1 MLREGVPVESIVAWG
16 LGGLLTGL
24 REGVEAALIVGI
36 IASYL
41 VKTGR
46 ADRLTSVWIG
56 VIAAVISSAAIG
68 LVAFVAL
75 GSLQGAAEKIIAG
88 TTSLLAVVILTYMLF
103 WMRKQAVSMGADLR
117 KGVDRAVTSTSIVG
131 LTLLAF
137 TAVIREGIETALFLL
152 GQTTAAAGEGLAV
165 VAGAVLGL
173 IAAAG
178 IGLLIFR
185 AGLRLN
191 LSAFFN
197 ITGAALVVIASGLLS
212 YGVHE
217 FIEVGL
223 LPGLVAPVYDISAVL
238 PHTEGIGQF
247 LRAIVG
253 YSATPELT
261 TLLAQGAY
269 LIFGLLLYVRPVRR
283 AAATR
288 ATATA

>member
-1 MLREGVPVESIVAWG
+1 VESIFAWG
-16 LGGLLTGL
+16 LSGLLTGL

-36 IASYL
+36 LASYL
-41 VKTGR
+41 VKIGR
-46 ADRLTSVWIG
+46 ADRLAIVWLG
-56 VIAAVISSAAIG
+56 VSAAIVASAAIG
-68 LVAFVAL
+68 VLAFVAL
-75 GSLQGAAEKIIAG
+75 GSLQGAAEQIIAG

-117 KGVDRAVTSTSIVG
+117 AGVDRAVASTSILG
-131 LTLLAF
+131 LGLLAF
-137 TAVIREGIETALFLL
+137 TAVIREGIETSLFLL
-152 GQTTAAAGEGLAV
+152 GQTTAAAGEGLSVVLGAV
-165 VAGAVLGL
+165 VGLL
-173 IAAAG
+173 IAAS
-178 IGLLIFR
+178 IGVLIFR

-197 ITGAALVVIASGLLS
+197 VTGAALVVIASGLLS

-223 LPGLVAPVYDISAVL
+223 LPGLVTPFYDISAVL
-238 PHTEGIGQF
+238 PHTTGIGQF

-261 TLLAQGAY
+261 TLLAQVAY
-269 LIFGLLLYVRPVRR
+269 LLFGLIFYVRPVRR

-288 ATATA
+288 AAAAA

>member
-1 MLREGVPVESIVAWG
+1 MESVIAWG
-16 LGGLLTGL
+16 FGGLLTGL

-41 VKTGR
+41 VKIGR
-46 ADRLTSVWIG
+46 ADRLASVWIG
-56 VIAAVISSAAIG
+56 VAAAIAASAAVGIA
-68 LVAFVAL
+68 AFVLL
-75 GSLQGAAEKIIAG
+75 GSLQGTAEQVIAG

-103 WMRKQAVSMGADLR
+103 WMRKQAVTLGADLR
-117 KGVDRAVTSTSIVG
+117 SGVDRAVASASVLG
-131 LTLLAF
+131 LSLLAF

-165 VAGAVLGL
+165 VLGAVVGL
-173 IAAAG
+173 LIAAG
-178 IGLLIFR
+178 IGVLIFR
-185 AGLRLN
+185 VGLRLN

-197 ITGAALVVIASGLLS
+197 VTGAALVVIASGLLS

-217 FIEVGL
+217 FIEVGI
-223 LPGLVAPVYDISAVL
+223 LPGLITPLYDISAIL
-238 PHTEGIGQF
+238 PHKEGIGQF

-253 YSATPELT
+253 YSSTPELT

-269 LIFGLLLYVRPVRR
+269 LLFGLLYYVRPVRR

-288 ATATA
+288 AAASA

>member
-1 MLREGVPVESIVAWG
+1 MESVIAWG
-16 LGGLLTGL
+16 FGGLLTGL

-41 VKTGR
+41 VKIGR
-46 ADRLTSVWIG
+46 ADRLASVWFG
-56 VIAAVISSAAIG
+56 VAAAILTSAAVG
-68 LVAFVAL
+68 VFAFVAL
-75 GSLQGAAEKIIAG
+75 GSLQGTAEQIIAG

-103 WMRKQAVSMGADLR
+103 WMRKQAITLGADLR
-117 KGVDRAVTSTSIVG
+117 SGVDRAVASTSVLG

-137 TAVIREGIETALFLL
+137 TAVMREGFETALFRL

-165 VAGAVLGL
+165 VLGAVVGL
-173 IAAAG
+173 LIAAG
-178 IGLLIFR
+178 IGVLIFR

-191 LSAFFN
+191 LSSFFN
-197 ITGAALVVIASGLLS
+197 LTGAALVVIASGLLS

-223 LPGLVAPVYDISAVL
+223 LPGLVTPIYDISAIL
-238 PHTEGIGQF
+238 PHKEGIGQF

-253 YSATPELT
+253 YSSTPELT

-269 LIFGLLLYVRPVRR
+269 LLFGLFYYVRPVRR
-283 AAATR
+283 AAAAR
-288 ATATA
+288 TAASA

>member
-1 MLREGVPVESIVAWG
+1 MESIFAWG

-36 IASYL
+36 LASYL
-41 VKTGR
+41 VKIGR
-46 ADRLTSVWIG
+46 ADRLAIVWLG
-56 VIAAVISSAAIG
+56 VSAAIVASAAIG
-68 LVAFVAL
+68 ILAFVAV
-75 GSLQGAAEKIIAG
+75 GSLQGAAEQIIAG

-117 KGVDRAVTSTSIVG
+117 AGVDRAVASTSILG
-131 LTLLAF
+131 LGLLAF
-137 TAVIREGIETALFLL
+137 IAVIREGIETSLFLL
-152 GQTTAAAGEGLAV
+152 GQTTAAAGEGLSVVLGAV
-165 VAGAVLGL
+165 VGLL
-173 IAAAG
+173 IAAS
-178 IGLLIFR
+178 IGVLIFR

-197 ITGAALVVIASGLLS
+197 VTGAALVVIASGLLS

-223 LPGLVAPVYDISAVL
+223 LPGLVTPLYDISAVL
-238 PHTEGIGQF
+238 PHTTGIGQF

-261 TLLAQGAY
+261 TLLAQVAY
-269 LIFGLLLYVRPVRR
+269 LLFGLIFYVRPVRR

-288 ATATA
+288 AAAAA

>member
-1 MLREGVPVESIVAWG
+1 MESVIAWG
-16 LGGLLTGL
+16 FGGLLTGL

-41 VKTGR
+41 VKIGR
-46 ADRLTSVWIG
+46 ADRLASVWFG
-56 VIAAVISSAAIG
+56 VAAAILTSAAVG
-68 LVAFVAL
+68 VFAFVAL
-75 GSLQGAAEKIIAG
+75 GSLQGTAEQIIAG

-103 WMRKQAVSMGADLR
+103 WMRKQAITLGADLR
-117 KGVDRAVTSTSIVG
+117 SGVDRAVASTSVLG

-137 TAVIREGIETALFLL
+137 TAVIREGFETALFLL
-152 GQTTAAAGEGLAV
+152 GQTTAAAGEGFAV
-165 VAGAVLGL
+165 VLGAVVGLL
-173 IAAAG
+173 IAAG
-178 IGLLIFR
+178 ICVLIFR

-191 LSAFFN
+191 LSSFFN
-197 ITGAALVVIASGLLS
+197 LTGAALVVIASGLLS

-223 LPGLVAPVYDISAVL
+223 LPGLVTPIYDISAIL

-253 YSATPELT
+253 YSSTPELT

-269 LIFGLLLYVRPVRR
+269 LLFGLFFYVRPVRR
-283 AAATR
+283 AAAAR
-288 ATATA
+288 TAASA

>member
-1 MLREGVPVESIVAWG
+1 MESIFAWG

-41 VKTGR
+41 VKIGR
-46 ADRLTSVWIG
+46 ADRLGSLWFG
-56 VIAAVISSAAIG
+56 VITAILASAAVGAI
-68 LVAFVAL
+68 AFVAL
-75 GSLQGAAEKIIAG
+75 GSLQGIAEQIIAG

-103 WMRKQAVSMGADLR
+103 WMRKQAITLGADLR
-117 KGVDRAVTSTSIVG
+117 SGVDRAVASTSVLG

-137 TAVIREGIETALFLL
+137 TAVIREGFETALFLL

-165 VAGAVLGL
+165 VLGAVVGL
-173 IAAAG
+173 LIAAG
-178 IGLLIFR
+178 IGVLIFR

-191 LSAFFN
+191 LSSFFN
-197 ITGAALVVIASGLLS
+197 LTGAALVVIASGLLS

-223 LPGLVAPVYDISAVL
+223 LPGLVTPIYDISAVL
-238 PHTEGIGQF
+238 PHKEGIGQF

-253 YSATPELT
+253 YSSTPELT

-269 LIFGLLLYVRPVRR
+269 LIFGLFFYVRPVRR
-283 AAATR
+283 AAAAR
-288 ATATA
+288 AATAA

>member
-1 MLREGVPVESIVAWG
+1 MESVIAWG
-16 LGGLLTGL
+16 FGGLLTGL

-41 VKTGR
+41 VKIGR
-46 ADRLTSVWIG
+46 ADRLASVWLG
-56 VIAAVISSAAIG
+56 VAAAIAASAGIA
-68 LVAFVAL
+68 AFVLL
-75 GSLQGAAEKIIAG
+75 GSLQGTAEQVIAG

-103 WMRKQAVSMGADLR
+103 WMRKQAVTLGADLR
-117 KGVDRAVTSTSIVG
+117 SGVDRAVASASVLG
-131 LTLLAF
+131 LSLLAF

-165 VAGAVLGL
+165 VLGAVVGL
-173 IAAAG
+173 LIAAG
-178 IGLLIFR
+178 IGVLIFR

-197 ITGAALVVIASGLLS
+197 VTGAALVVIASGLLS

-217 FIEVGL
+217 FIEVGI
-223 LPGLVAPVYDISAVL
+223 LPGLITPLYDISAIL
-238 PHTEGIGQF
+238 PHKEGIGQF

-253 YSATPELT
+253 YSSTPELT

-269 LIFGLLLYVRPVRR
+269 LLFGLLYYVRPVRR

-288 ATATA
+288 AAASA